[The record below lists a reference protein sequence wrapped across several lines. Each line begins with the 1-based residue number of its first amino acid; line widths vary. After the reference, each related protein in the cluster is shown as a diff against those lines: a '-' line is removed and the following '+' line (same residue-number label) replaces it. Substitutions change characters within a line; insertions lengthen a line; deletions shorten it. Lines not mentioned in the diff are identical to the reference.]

1 MVVMPSFYLN
11 VRTNGY
17 KKHTFKRFS
26 VIFAYYGNIFMTS
39 DYAK

>member
-1 MVVMPSFYLN
+1 M
-11 VRTNGY
+11 GI

-26 VIFAYYGNIFMTS
+26 VIFAYYGNIFMIS

>member
-1 MVVMPSFYLN
+1 MSI
-11 VRTNGY
+11 

-26 VIFAYYGNIFMTS
+26 VIFAYYVNIFMTS

>member
-1 MVVMPSFYLN
+1 MCVQM
-11 VRTNGY
+11 GI

-26 VIFAYYGNIFMTS
+26 VIFAYYGNIFMAS

>member
-1 MVVMPSFYLN
+1 MAI
-11 VRTNGY
+11 

-26 VIFAYYGNIFMTS
+26 VIFAYYGNIFMAS